1 MRREDT
7 SVVAQSEKAR
17 DNKEQLIAAKYN
29 VAANYLVIAKLL
41 TENRDHSYWKL
52 SDSCDSFDEFLGMP
66 EIGFKRST
74 AYNLIKVW
82 KLYKEKLD
90 VDDHTMLDIGHT
102 KLLKIAP
109 VVELDK
115 AEWLGK
121 AKSLSVSDLSLEIQG
136 VSGKDMKTL
145 PTLPPPSPA
154 PSSSC
159 CCCGAIEWERH
170 HFPVTRGAGAPDHW
184 WIPLCRVCH
193 SEYHQNPVEWTTTY
207 KRKWAKY
214 LYDDRKVD

>member
-1 MRREDT
+1 MNEET
-7 SVVAQSEKAR
+7 SLIHQSAKAEE
-17 DNKEQLIAAKYN
+17 NKEAIIQAKMN
-29 VAANYLVIAKLL
+29 VAANYLILARLLNESHRDSLYKLL
-41 TENRDHSYWKL
+41 G
-52 SDSCDSFDEFLGMP
+52 CDSFDEFLGMP

-90 VDDHTMLDIGHT
+90 VDDHTMLDVGHT

-109 VVELDK
+109 VVESNKD
-115 AEWLGK
+115 EWLSK
-121 AKSLSVSDLSLEIQG
+121 ARTLSVSDLGIEIAG
-136 VSGKDMKTL
+136 VSGKDTKTL

-154 PSSSC
+154 PPSSC
-159 CCCGAIEWERH
+159 CCCCGAKEWERH

-214 LYDDRKVD
+214 LYDDRKGE